1 MILMLLSCF
10 INLQAQDNRVSPL
23 RGSECE
29 TGTTF
34 VKVSIDA
41 IKSANIKLIEREY
54 LIKINNEKDS
64 IICMYDSYTD
74 SIYNDLHNLV
84 GKYNDAVHNIQT
96 LNDINEKQNKRIKN
110 LQTVCFG
117 FGVGVILLILI

>member
-1 MILMLLSCF
+1 MLLSCF
-10 INLQAQDNRVSPL
+10 INLQAEDNSCFPL
-23 RGSECE
+23 RGSEYE
-29 TGTTF
+29 TDTTF

-64 IICMYDSYTD
+64 IIHTYHNYTD

-84 GKYNDAVHNIQT
+84 IKYNATIHDIQI
-96 LNDINEKQNKRIKN
+96 LNEISEKQNKRIKTF
-110 LQTVCFG
+110 QKVC
-117 FGVGVILLILI
+117 VGLSTGIILLILL